1 MVNYQNGK
9 IYKIISNQIDKVYIG
24 STTQPLCER
33 LALHRSTYKRYTDN
47 KGHYM
52 TSFELIKYDDAK
64 IILLENYPCK
74 NKEEL
79 CSKEQDWI
87 DNTEQCVNKNTAK
100 STKTSNFVDY
110 QNGKIYKLTSNQT
123 TDIYIGSTAQK
134 SLKSRLNAH
143 KTVYKQCKDQ
153 NNLDEI
159 TSCKLVCYDDCKIEL
174 IENYP
179 CNNSDELK
187 KREGYWIKNTPNCVN
202 KVIAGRTRQ
211 EYKRDNKEYLNEK
224 NKEYNEKNKERL
236 KEIYKQYRIENK
248 DKISKYRKEYG
259 QKNQERDK
267 NYRKEYHIKNKEKNR
282 LRMKKYREE
291 NKESISLKR
300 RERYINNKEANEKYN
315 EYRRNNREHI
325 RHLANE
331 RNRKRSSY
339 ICECGSV
346 IKVGIKRHERTYKH
360 KNFIKIKQFH
370 KMEEYLTQFN
380 IEMDE
385 IIKHLDSLETEYK
398 TLFD

>member
-33 LALHRSTYKRYTDN
+33 LAGHRNNYKRYLAN
-47 KGHYM
+47 KDPYM

-87 DNTEQCVNKNTAK
+87 DKTPNNVNGTNARSKNTK
-100 STKTSNFVDY
+100 LVNY
-110 QNGKIYKLTSNQT
+110 QDGKIYKLISKQT
-123 TDIYIGSTAQK
+123 ETVYIGSTAMN
-134 SLKSRLNAH
+134 SLQRRLTSH
-143 KTVYKQCKDQ
+143 KQQYKQYK
-153 NNLDEI
+153 NKKINI
-159 TSCKLVCYDDCKIEL
+159 NYFSFKLVCYDDCKIEL

-179 CNNSDELK
+179 CSNAVELT

-236 KEIYKQYRIENK
+236 KEIYKQYRIKNK
-248 DKISKYRKEYG
+248 DKRSKYMKEYR
-259 QKNQERDK
+259 QQNQERDK
-267 NYRKEYHIKNKEKNR
+267 NYRKEYCIKNKEKEQ
-282 LRMKKYREE
+282 LRKKQYRERNKE
-291 NKESISLKR
+291 YLSLKRHERYVNNKESV
-300 RERYINNKEANEKYN
+300 EKYN

-325 RHLANE
+325 RKLENE